1 MLATSQQEGKAVE
14 FFKNSAPGE
23 MLYPSVS
30 DPAQF
35 SGNSAL
41 GVTQQ
46 SPAATSLPAMSPG
59 AQNVQEKSIQDSIS
73 GMNQS
78 SGPLDGGSVDE
89 ILQAAETGE
98 REVFDTST
106 IANLIDSSDIDS
118 LILRFS
124 KDLNIALDRLGR
136 LQFLIMIHKEKF
148 LERFGGDDTSE
159 LEDSI
164 NSVFKNLGELVLKL
178 KERKITSDSGYAVE
192 TDLNEMI

>member
-1 MLATSQQEGKAVE
+1 MSAGSQDVQ
-14 FFKNSAPGE
+14 
-23 MLYPSVS
+23 
-30 DPAQF
+30 
-35 SGNSAL
+35 
-41 GVTQQ
+41 
-46 SPAATSLPAMSPG
+46 
-59 AQNVQEKSIQDSIS
+59 AQNIQDAIS

-78 SGPLDGGSVDE
+78 ASPLDSGSVEE

-98 REVFDTST
+98 REVFDTSA
-106 IANLIDSSDIDS
+106 IANLIDSSDIDA

-124 KDLNIALDRLGR
+124 KDLNVALDRLGR
-136 LQFLIMIHKEKF
+136 LQFLMMIHKKKF
-148 LERFGGDDTSE
+148 LDRFGGDDTAE